1 MAYTNID
8 VVICAVLPWFT
19 GNLGMGLATIAVTV
33 VGVGALLGKV
43 SWGTA
48 LNVGIGVSVIF
59 GAAAIVDLMG
69 VESPLADCIFND
81 PDAGPP
87 R

>member
-1 MAYTNID
+1 
-8 VVICAVLPWFT
+8 
-19 GNLGMGLATIAVTV
+19 MGLATIAVTI

-48 LNVGIGVSVIF
+48 LNVGIGVAVIF
-59 GAAAIVDLMG
+59 GAAAIIDLMG
-69 VESPLADCIFND
+69 VEATLAECIFND
-81 PDAGPP
+81 PDEGPP